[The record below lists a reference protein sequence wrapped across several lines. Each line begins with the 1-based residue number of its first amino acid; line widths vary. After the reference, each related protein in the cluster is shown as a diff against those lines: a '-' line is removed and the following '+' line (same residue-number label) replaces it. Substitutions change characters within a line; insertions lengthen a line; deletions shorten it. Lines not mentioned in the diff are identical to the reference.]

1 MRRIGAL
8 TVLLLLA
15 GQASGG
21 VLPEDRSDALYHA
34 YIGGGVEID
43 GPSFLVRKQVGQ
55 STSFVANYYVDYVS
69 SASIDVVTTASPY
82 TEQRDQW
89 SLGMDYLRG
98 NTTMSVNYI
107 SSVESDFDA
116 STYAFSVSQDMFGD
130 LTTLSLT
137 YAYGEDI
144 VGMST
149 DDTFMREARRQQYG
163 IGLTQIISRNLITS
177 LNVQVNTDE
186 GFLNNPY
193 RTVRY
198 LDPGSALGYSYEQEL
213 YPNTRTSNA
222 VGLRARYF
230 LPYRAALEGEYRF
243 YTDTWDILGHTASL
257 TYVHPWN
264 NWTFEIKGR
273 FHDQTG
279 ASFFRDVFPREQA
292 TNFRARDKELSALSS
307 QTLRLKASYQFIDEN
322 RGWGMFKKA
331 SVSASIDMIHVDYEE
346 FRDLRVVGGVVGEE
360 PLYELDANVIQ
371 VFVSFWY

>member
-1 MRRIGAL
+1 MRRLGAL
-8 TVLLLLA
+8 TFLFLLA
-15 GQASGG
+15 GQASAG

-43 GPSFLVRKQVGQ
+43 GPSILVRKQVTQ
-55 STSFVANYYVDYVS
+55 NTSFVANHYLDYVS

-82 TEQRDQW
+82 NEEREQY
-89 SLGMDYLRG
+89 SVGMDYLRG
-98 NTTMSVNYI
+98 NTMMSVNYI

-163 IGLTQIISRNLITS
+163 IGLTQIISRNLIMA
-177 LNVQVNTDE
+177 LNVQANTDE
-186 GFLNNPY
+186 GYLNNPY

-222 VGLRARYF
+222 VGIRARYF
-230 LPYRAALEGEYRF
+230 LPYRAAIEGEYRF
-243 YTDTWDILGHTASL
+243 YVDTWDIQGHTASV

-273 FHDQTG
+273 FHDQTS
-279 ASFFRDVFPREQA
+279 AHFFRDVFPRAQA
-292 TNFRARDKELSALSS
+292 TNFRGRDKELSALTS

-331 SVSASIDMIHVDYEE
+331 SVSASIDMLRVDYEE
-346 FRDLRVVGGVVGEE
+346 FRDLRFTGGVVGEE
-360 PLYELDANVIQ
+360 PLYALDANVIQ
-371 VFVSFWY
+371 FFVSFWY